1 MATSMGPNFS
11 GHPAGMGH
19 PGVAGHPMGPGMPHN
34 PGQQG
39 APNAGIPHQFGGPM
53 VSAPGAQVNP
63 ALMGGMP
70 PGANPNAH
78 ALQHLNP
85 AQQQM
90 FQQQQLQHF
99 GNPQA
104 IAAMRQQQLLQHQ
117 QQARHL
123 MAQQAFQANMQG
135 GMPMNMAQ
143 MNLNPQQLHQLRAAR
158 MGPGQQHPQAQAI
171 MAQQLALQQQQ
182 HQQQQQQAAHAQQ
195 QMQGGPN
202 PGQQMQMNAQSM
214 QNMQQNQL
222 AAASLQNQMANQQ
235 GQQPQGQPQP
245 QPQSQPPQPGQQPQ
259 QTPQQ
264 SSQAGTP
271 APTGPQTPAQTPNS
285 TPAQPNQMPP
295 GHSQPQVPQTPAQ
308 SQAQPQPQPQ
318 AQPQPQPQA
327 PTQQQQH
334 QMNAAAQQL
343 AIQNSMLQQQQ
354 RRDNM
359 KGQCLLKLMQFSE
372 HLSGYPGSKGR
383 DDLSYWNAFV
393 ARFFSQNGVF
403 RHSLHITDAED
414 TTDKQ
419 YEIAY
424 PAIARYF
431 HTHFGSGVKN
441 MQLIMDKGVT
451 DRPLPGDC
459 HCIENSKASLV
470 YWFETG
476 SHLVASGTLR
486 AQFDAEQKIELFEFL
501 TTSHE
506 EYISRKQVIDAA
518 KPAHMWMKEWH
529 KANSQDGKSPEL
541 SKKGKGRQLKSPQTQ
556 PPEVL
561 VDLPEAAV
569 NSKGV
574 TQAVFQFLEIVE
586 VMGQM
591 NPLFGF
597 FHSNPG
603 LGPYQALEQYVAT
616 QINGVPPTMNG
627 QPMPPGARTP
637 SFGQFPM
644 GASPATAHMNLPGSP
659 HIGSPAPGHMQAP
672 GMQMQQ
678 SQQGTGSSGP
688 SANTSPAS
696 NKRRRP
702 SAVKEE
708 DGSGAPT
715 PATNGMPRNAKPP
728 TPRMTKR
735 LKGNPPA

>member
-1 MATSMGPNFS
+1 MMATSMGPNFS

-158 MGPGQQHPQAQAI
+158 MGPQHPQAQAI

-182 HQQQQQQAAHAQQ
+182 HQQQQQAAHAQQ

-202 PGQQMQMNAQSM
+202 PGQPMQMNAQSM

-245 QPQSQPPQPGQQPQ
+245 QPQSQPQQPGQQPQ

-644 GASPATAHMNLPGSP
+644 GASPATVHMNLPGSP

-672 GMQMQQ
+672 GMQMQH

>member
-19 PGVAGHPMGPGMPHN
+19 PGVAGHPMGPGGMPHN

-39 APNAGIPHQFGGPM
+39 APGGMPHQFGGPM

-63 ALMGGMP
+63 ALMGV
-70 PGANPNAH
+70 
-78 ALQHLNP
+78 
-85 AQQQM
+85 
-90 FQQQQLQHF
+90 

-104 IAAMRQQQLLQHQ
+104 MAAMRQQQQHLLQQ
-117 QQARHL
+117 QQARQL

-135 GMPMNMAQ
+135 GGIPMNMAQ
-143 MNLNPQQLHQLRAAR
+143 FSQLNPQQLHQLRRGLA
-158 MGPGQQHPQAQAI
+158 PGQHPQAQAI
-171 MAQQLALQQQQ
+171 MAQQLALQQ
-182 HQQQQQQAAHAQQ
+182 HQVAHAQQ
-195 QMQGGPN
+195 MQAGPN
-202 PGQQMQMNAQSM
+202 PGQPMPMNAQSM
-214 QNMQQNQL
+214 QAMQQNQL
-222 AAASLQNQMANQQ
+222 ALQNQMANQQ

-245 QPQSQPPQPGQQPQ
+245 QPQPQQQQQQPGQQQPQ
-259 QTPQQ
+259 HTPQQ

-271 APTGPQTPAQTPNS
+271 APTGPQTPAQTPSS
-285 TPAQPNQMPP
+285 TPAQPSQLPP
-295 GHSQPQVPQTPAQ
+295 GQSQPQMSAT
-308 SQAQPQPQPQ
+308 
-318 AQPQPQPQA
+318 
-327 PTQQQQH
+327 T
-334 QMNAAAQQL
+334 AQQL
-343 AIQNSMLQQQQ
+343 AIQSQILQQQ
-354 RRDNM
+354 RRDSM

-372 HLSGYPGSKGR
+372 HLSGFPGSKGR
-383 DDLSYWNAFV
+383 DDLSYWHGFV
-393 ARFFSQNGVF
+393 MRFFSPNGVF

-459 HCIENSKASLV
+459 HCIENSKASFV

-501 TTSHE
+501 TTSHDE
-506 EYISRKQVIDAA
+506 FISRKQVIDAA

-529 KANSQDGKSPEL
+529 KTNSQDGKSPEL

-561 VDLPEAAV
+561 VDLPDSAV

-574 TQAVFQFLEIVE
+574 TEAVFQFLEIVE

-591 NPLFGF
+591 NPLFQF
-597 FHSNPG
+597 YHSNPG
-603 LGPYQALEQYVAT
+603 LGPYQALDQYVST
-616 QINGVPPTMNG
+616 QINGVPPNMNG
-627 QPMPPGARTP
+627 QQMPPGARTP

-644 GASPATAHMNLPGSP
+644 GASPAAAHMNLPGSP
-659 HIGSPAPGHMQAP
+659 HMGSPAPGHMQAP

-715 PATNGMPRNAKPP
+715 PAANGMPRNAKPP
-728 TPRMTKR
+728 TPRMPKR
-735 LKGNPPA
+735 LKGNPPAQ

>member
-1 MATSMGPNFS
+1 MMATSMGPNFS

-53 VSAPGAQVNP
+53 VSAPGA
-63 ALMGGMP
+63 
-70 PGANPNAH
+70 
-78 ALQHLNP
+78 QHLNP

-158 MGPGQQHPQAQAI
+158 MGPQHPQAQAI

-182 HQQQQQQAAHAQQ
+182 HQQQQQAAHAQQ

-202 PGQQMQMNAQSM
+202 PGQPMQMNAQSM

-245 QPQSQPPQPGQQPQ
+245 QPQSQPQQPGQQPQ

-644 GASPATAHMNLPGSP
+644 GASPATVHMNLPGSP

-672 GMQMQQ
+672 GMQMQH

>member
-1 MATSMGPNFS
+1 MMATSMGPNFS

-53 VSAPGAQVNP
+53 VSAPGA
-63 ALMGGMP
+63 
-70 PGANPNAH
+70 
-78 ALQHLNP
+78 QHLNP

-158 MGPGQQHPQAQAI
+158 MGPQHPQAQAI

-182 HQQQQQQAAHAQQ
+182 HQQQQQAAHAQQ

-202 PGQQMQMNAQSM
+202 PGQPMQMNAQSM

-245 QPQSQPPQPGQQPQ
+245 QPQSQPQQPGQQPQ

>member
-1 MATSMGPNFS
+1 MMATSMGPNFS

-158 MGPGQQHPQAQAI
+158 MGPQHPQAQAI

-182 HQQQQQQAAHAQQ
+182 HQQQQQAAHAQQ

-202 PGQQMQMNAQSM
+202 PGQPMQMNAQSM

-245 QPQSQPPQPGQQPQ
+245 QPQSQPQQPGQQPQ

-529 KANSQDGKSPEL
+529 KTNSQDGKSPEL

>member
-158 MGPGQQHPQAQAI
+158 MGPQHPQAQAI

-182 HQQQQQQAAHAQQ
+182 HQQQQQAAHAQQ

-202 PGQQMQMNAQSM
+202 PGQPMQMNAQSM

-245 QPQSQPPQPGQQPQ
+245 QPQSQPQQPGQQPQ

-644 GASPATAHMNLPGSP
+644 GASPATVHMNLPGSP

-672 GMQMQQ
+672 GMQMQH